1 LRIRSVIFWL
11 HLAAGVVAGS
21 VILIMSATGLLLA
34 YETQILDWADREFR
48 SAPPASGTDRLPVE
62 VLLAKAI
69 AEQPGVQPS
78 SVTLQADPTA
88 PASVSLGRE
97 HTIFLDAYTGNVLG
111 ESSPR
116 VRGFFR
122 TVTEWHRYL
131 GGKDEGREIG
141 KAITGA
147 CNLAFLVL
155 VVSGL
160 YLWLPRQWTLRQV
173 RNVVWFRRGLAGKA
187 RDFNWHNTIGLWVW
201 APLFVIVL
209 SGVVLSYRWA
219 NDLVFRLSGEE
230 PPAQRGSGGPGAQA
244 RERGARG
251 EGGGELQLA
260 GLDGLWAVAERKVAG
275 WRSITLRLPE
285 EADAPM
291 TFTIL
296 KGSRARPD
304 LRAQLTLDRQTR
316 EVVKWEPYSRQS
328 SGRRARSWLRW
339 LHTGE
344 AGGFLGQTLA
354 ALASAGAT
362 VLVWTGLA
370 MAWRR
375 FFSGKK
381 KTVRSNNV
389 ASPVREVS

>member
-1 LRIRSVIFWL
+1 VALRFRDVIFWL

-21 VILIMSATGLLLA
+21 VILIMSATGVLLA
-34 YETQILDWADREFR
+34 YETQILNWADRGFR
-48 SAPPASGTDRLPVE
+48 SAPPASGAGRLPVE
-62 VLLAKAI
+62 TLVAKAI
-69 AEQPGVQPS
+69 AERPGFQPS
-78 SVTLQADPTA
+78 SVTLQADPAA
-88 PASVSLGRE
+88 PATVSLGRE
-97 HTIFLDAYTGNVLG
+97 HTLFLDAYTGRTLG

-131 GGKDEGREIG
+131 GGKDEGRKIG

-160 YLWLPRQWTLRQV
+160 YLWFPRQWTRRQV
-173 RNVVWFRRGLAGKA
+173 RNVAWFRRGLAGKA

-219 NDLVFRLSGEE
+219 NDLVFQLSGEE
-230 PPAQRGSGGPGAQA
+230 PPAQRGPGGGGAR
-244 RERGARG
+244 RERQAS
-251 EGGGELQLA
+251 EEEGELQLA
-260 GLDGLWAVAERKVAG
+260 GLNGLWTVAERRVAG
-275 WRSITLRLPE
+275 WKSITLRLPE
-285 EADAPM
+285 EADTPA

-296 KGSRARPD
+296 SGSRARPD

-316 EVVKWEPYSRQS
+316 EVVKWEPYASQGP
-328 SGRRARSWLRW
+328 GRRARSWLRW

-344 AGGFLGQTLA
+344 AGGFLGQTIA
-354 ALASAGAT
+354 AIASAGAT

-381 KTVRSNNV
+381 KPVRSNNV